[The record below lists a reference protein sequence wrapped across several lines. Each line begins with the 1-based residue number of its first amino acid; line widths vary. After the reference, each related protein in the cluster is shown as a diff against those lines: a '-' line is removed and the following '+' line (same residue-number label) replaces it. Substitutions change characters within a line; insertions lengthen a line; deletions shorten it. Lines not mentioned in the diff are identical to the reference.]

1 MFNSSLYPYASI
13 GTKTG
18 LFAALK
24 NIKWGTLLSNT
35 QKTLGVINQAIPI
48 VYQIKPIWNNA
59 KTVFRIV
66 GAIKDDDSSKQSKT
80 TNSSIIKNNNYN
92 NYSNTVN
99 NSNSYIEGT
108 STTTYSNNNQPNF
121 FL

>member
-1 MFNSSLYPYASI
+1 MFNSGLYPYAMAGS
-13 GTKTG
+13 KTG
-18 LFAALK
+18 LLAALK

-59 KTVFRIV
+59 KTVFKIV
-66 GAIKDDDSSKQSKT
+66 GALKDD
-80 TNSSIIKNNNYN
+80 
-92 NYSNTVN
+92 NTVSTNINTSTN
-99 NSNSYIEGT
+99 NSNIVNTAPIIDNNDYEVVT
-108 STTTYSNNNQPNF
+108 QKQNNNSPNF

>member
-1 MFNSSLYPYASI
+1 MFNTSLYPYAMAGSKASLL
-13 GTKTG
+13 TV
-18 LFAALK
+18 LK

-59 KTVFRIV
+59 KTVFKIV
-66 GAIKDDDSSKQSKT
+66 GAIKDDNN
-80 TNSSIIKNNNYN
+80 TNSNNKTNNNPIIDN
-92 NYSNTVN
+92 NDYEVVSSSNT
-99 NSNSYIEGT
+99 NSPS
-108 STTTYSNNNQPNF
+108 F